1 MNSSWAYRSD
11 VINDTWT
18 RTDYIIS
25 YRGCTKDRLVAD
37 NYLRDFK
44 DH

>member
-1 MNSSWAYRSD
+1 VTSSENYSD

-25 YRGCTKDRLVAD
+25 YRDCTKGVLVAD
-37 NYLRDFK
+37 NYLRK
-44 DH
+44 RL